1 MASLLDFFTGSGS
14 FSGQQLP
21 NSPEAASQ
29 GYAPNFFD
37 RFGAGLDRLQ
47 QYPGL
52 PAMPMDE
59 EERRRQRL
67 MTLAQ
72 LGSTVARG
80 GTLAE
85 GLQSAQQQG
94 LQRQLFQMQL
104 AQMQQQQLREQALRQ
119 ALSVQPTEAQ
129 RFQAGAAA
137 MGVEGMGP
145 TVTAARAQEKAVE
158 SIRPFAS
165 LTPEQRLIASQMPYA
180 EAVKYIGEN
189 VKPEEYGTGTNTG
202 MIGGRPVSYVV
213 GKRGGIKVLDVA
225 PQPNEE
231 QIKTGNKILI
241 RDKNTGKTIGSYDM
255 EMTPGEVA
263 TNLRAIRTQDLNEL
277 RFAFDQRQAEQQN
290 AFRRQELGYRGQ
302 EVDLSAL
309 RAKQGDVDLV
319 TDAAGNM
326 FYTSKTM
333 TQPTRQI
340 VGPTIGDTMG
350 QPLKGKGQ
358 TIPTAVTEEFVKNQA
373 NLNSIQEAAK
383 LVEQNPG
390 AVGPLTG
397 RTPAGIRDPFAPEVN
412 IRTRAAVARI
422 GSMLIK
428 DISGATV
435 PVAEVPRLAPFI
447 PLPTDDDKA
456 IKVKLGELEKEIR
469 NIEDER
475 RKQYTAQGMNYPSL
489 SGRIAIPGAPSIM
502 DQYGLTP
509 RR

>member
-14 FSGQQLP
+14 YSGQQVP

-29 GYAPNFFD
+29 GYAPGLLD
-37 RFGAGLDRLQ
+37 RFGSGLDRLQ

-52 PAMPMDE
+52 PSMPMDE
-59 EERRRQRL
+59 EERRRQRFL
-67 MTLAQ
+67 TLAQ

-85 GLQSAQQQG
+85 GLQGVQQQG
-94 LQRQLFQMQL
+94 LQRQLLQIQL
-104 AQMQQQQLREQALRQ
+104 AQMAQQQQREQALRQ
-119 ALSVQPTEAQ
+119 ALTTQPTEAQ

-137 MGVEGMGP
+137 MGAEGMGP

-241 RDKNTGKTIGSYDM
+241 RDKNTGKTVGSYDM

-263 TNLRAIRTQDLNEL
+263 TNLRALSTQDLNERRL
-277 RFAFDQRQAEQQN
+277 KFDQQQAEQQN
-290 AFRRQELGYRGQ
+290 AFRRQELGYRGR

-309 RAKQGDVDLV
+309 RARQGDVDLV

-326 FYTSKTM
+326 FYTSRTM

-350 QPLKGKGQ
+350 QPLKGKGRD
-358 TIPTAVTEEFVKNQA
+358 IPTAVTEEFVKNQA
-373 NLNSIQEAAK
+373 NLTSIQDAAR

-397 RTPAGIRDPFAPEVN
+397 RTPAGIRDPFASEAN

-502 DQYGLTP
+502 NQYGLTP

>member
-1 MASLLDFFTGSGS
+1 MASLLDFFTGSGNY
-14 FSGQQLP
+14 SGQQSP

-29 GYAPNFFD
+29 GYAPNILD

-67 MTLAQ
+67 LTIAQ

-85 GLQSAQQQG
+85 GLQGVQQQG

-119 ALSVQPTEAQ
+119 ALAAQPTEAQ
-129 RFQAGAAA
+129 RFQAGTAA
-137 MGVEGMGP
+137 MGAEGMGP

-158 SIRPFAS
+158 AARPFAS

-231 QIKTGNKILI
+231 QIKTGNRILI
-241 RDKNTGKTIGSYDM
+241 RDKNTGKTVGTYDV
-255 EMTPGEVA
+255 EMSPAEVA
-263 TNLRAIRTQDLNEL
+263 TNLRALSAQDLNERQFAYQQQSTNRRLAMEAQGLGL
-277 RFAFDQRQAEQQN
+277 RA
-290 AFRRQELGYRGQ
+290 QELQQGQ
-302 EVDLSAL
+302 QRLAQSDRE
-309 RAKQGDVDLV
+309 LV
-319 TDAAGNM
+319 TDASGNM
-326 FYTSKTM
+326 FFVSRTGAPSA
-333 TQPTRQI
+333 
-340 VGPTIGDTMG
+340 VVSGPTGEA
-350 QPLKGKGQ
+350 LKGKGQ

-373 NLNSIQEAAK
+373 NLNSIQEAYK
-383 LVEQNPG
+383 LVEANPG
-390 AVGPLTG
+390 AVGPATG
-397 RTPAGIRDPFAPEVN
+397 RVPAGIRDPFASEAN
-412 IRTRAAVARI
+412 IQTRAAVARI

-456 IKVKLGELEKEIR
+456 IKVKLNGLEKEIR
-469 NIEDER
+469 NIEEER
-475 RKQYTAQGMNYPSL
+475 KKQYTAQGMNYPSL
-489 SGRIAIPGAPSIM
+489 SGTVAIPGAPSIM
-502 DQYGLTP
+502 NQYGLTP

>member
-1 MASLLDFFTGSGS
+1 MATSFGLLFGGGEEEDALAKLLRAQAPGLAAQSERQAALQAAAALLQAGGPSRAPVSLGQALGGALQA
-14 FSGQQLP
+14 GQQ
-21 NSPEAASQ
+21 
-29 GYAPNFFD
+29 GYQA
-37 RFGAGLDRLQ
+37 
-47 QYPGL
+47 
-52 PAMPMDE
+52 
-59 EERRRQRL
+59 
-67 MTLAQ
+67 
-72 LGSTVARG
+72 
-80 GTLAE
+80 
-85 GLQSAQQQG
+85 AQQQG
-94 LQRQLFQMQL
+94 LQRLMLNTQLQ
-104 AQMQQQQLREQALRQ
+104 QMQQQQLREQALRQ
-119 ALSVQPTEAQ
+119 ALTAQPTEAQ

-137 MGVEGMGP
+137 MGAEGMGP

-158 SIRPFAS
+158 SARPFAS

-213 GKRGGIKVLDVA
+213 GKRGGIKVLDVV

-231 QIKTGNKILI
+231 QLKLGNKISI
-241 RDKNTGKTIGSYDM
+241 RDKNTNKIIASYDV
-255 EMTPGEVA
+255 EMSPAEVA
-263 TNLRAIRTQDLNEL
+263 TNLRAISAQDLNE
-277 RFAFDQRQAEQQN
+277 RKFAFEKQQTAQQN
-290 AFRRQELGYRGQ
+290 IFRERELGFRER

-309 RAKQGDVDLV
+309 RAAQGDVDLV

-340 VGPTIGDTMG
+340 VGPTVGDTMG

-373 NLNSIQEAAK
+373 NLNSIQNAYK
-383 LVEQNPG
+383 LVEENPD
-390 AVGPLTG
+390 AVGPVIG
-397 RTPAGIRDPFAPEVN
+397 RIPSGIRDIAAEEEK
-412 IRTRAAVARI
+412 IKTRAAVARI

-447 PLPTDDDKA
+447 PLATDGDKA
-456 IKVKLGELEKEIR
+456 IKVKLDGLEREIR
-469 NIEDER
+469 NIEEER
-475 RKQYTAQGMNYPSL
+475 KRQYTAQGMNYPSL
-489 SGRIAIPGAPSIM
+489 SGTIAIPGAPSLV
-502 DQYGLTP
+502 DKYNLTP

>member
-1 MASLLDFFTGSGS
+1 MASLLDFFTGSGNYG
-14 FSGQQLP
+14 GQQLP

-29 GYAPNFFD
+29 GYAPNLLD

-67 MTLAQ
+67 LTIAQ

-85 GLQSAQQQG
+85 GLQGVQQQG

-119 ALSVQPTEAQ
+119 ALAAQPTEAQ
-129 RFQAGAAA
+129 RFQAGTAA
-137 MGVEGMGP
+137 MGAEGMGP

-158 SIRPFAS
+158 AARPFAS

-231 QIKTGNKILI
+231 QIKTGNRILI
-241 RDKNTGKTIGSYDM
+241 RDKNTGKTVGTYDV
-255 EMTPGEVA
+255 EMSPAEVA
-263 TNLRAIRTQDLNEL
+263 TNLRALRAQDLNDAK
-277 RFAFDQRQAEQQN
+277 FAFEKQQTAQQN
-290 AFRRQELGYRGQ
+290 IFRERELGLRGR
-302 EVDLSAL
+302 EVDLSAF
-309 RAKQGDVDLV
+309 RAAQGDVDLV
-319 TDAAGNM
+319 TDAAGRM

-350 QPLKGKGQ
+350 QPLMGKGQ

-373 NLNSIQEAAK
+373 NLNSIKEAYK
-383 LVEQNPG
+383 LVEENPD

-397 RTPAGIRDPFAPEVN
+397 RTPAAIRDPFAPQKN
-412 IRTRAAVARI
+412 IATRAAVARI

-435 PVAEVPRLAPFI
+435 PLAEVPRLSPFI
-447 PLPTDDDKA
+447 PLPTDDEKS
-456 IKVKLGELEKEIR
+456 IKVKLDGLEREIR
-469 NIEDER
+469 NIEEER
-475 RKQYTAQGMNYPSL
+475 KKQYTAQGMNYPSL
-489 SGRIAIPGAPSIM
+489 SGTIAIPGAPSIM
-502 DQYGLTP
+502 NQYGLTP

>member
-1 MASLLDFFTGSGS
+1 MASLLDFFTGSGNYG
-14 FSGQQLP
+14 GQQLP

-29 GYAPNFFD
+29 GYAPNILD
-37 RFGAGLDRLQ
+37 RFGTGLDRLQ

-67 MTLAQ
+67 LTLAQ

-85 GLQSAQQQG
+85 GLQGVQQQG

-104 AQMQQQQLREQALRQ
+104 TQMQQQQQREQALRQ
-119 ALSVQPTEAQ
+119 ALSAQPTEAQ
-129 RFQAGAAA
+129 RFQAGVAA
-137 MGVEGMGP
+137 MGAEGMGP
-145 TVTAARAQEKAVE
+145 TVTAARAQEKAVAAA
-158 SIRPFAS
+158 RPFAS

-189 VKPEEYGTGTNTG
+189 VKPEKYGTGTNTG

-213 GKRGGIKVLDVA
+213 GERGGIKVLDVA

-241 RDKNTGKTIGSYDM
+241 RDKNTGKTVGSYDI

-263 TNLRAIRTQDLNEL
+263 TNLRALSTQDFNE
-277 RFAFDQRQAEQQN
+277 RKFKFDQQQAEQQN

-302 EVDLSAL
+302 ELQ
-309 RAKQGDVDLV
+309 QGQQRLAQSDRELV
-319 TDAAGNM
+319 TDASGNM
-326 FYTSKTM
+326 FFVSKTGA
-333 TQPTRQI
+333 PSA
-340 VGPTIGDTMG
+340 VVSGPSGEA
-350 QPLKGKGQ
+350 LKGKGRD
-358 TIPTAVTEEFVKNQA
+358 IPTAVTEEFVKNQA

-397 RTPAGIRDPFAPEVN
+397 RTPAGIRDPFAPEAN

>member
-1 MASLLDFFTGSGS
+1 M
-14 FSGQQLP
+14 
-21 NSPEAASQ
+21 
-29 GYAPNFFD
+29 
-37 RFGAGLDRLQ
+37 GA
-47 QYPGL
+47 
-52 PAMPMDE
+52 
-59 EERRRQRL
+59 
-67 MTLAQ
+67 
-72 LGSTVARG
+72 
-80 GTLAE
+80 
-85 GLQSAQQQG
+85 
-94 LQRQLFQMQL
+94 
-104 AQMQQQQLREQALRQ
+104 
-119 ALSVQPTEAQ
+119 
-129 RFQAGAAA
+129 
-137 MGVEGMGP
+137 EGMGP
-145 TVTAARAQEKAVE
+145 TVTAARAQEKAIE
-158 SIRPFAS
+158 SARPFAS

-189 VKPEEYGTGTNTG
+189 VKPEKYGTGTNTG

-213 GKRGGIKVLDVA
+213 GERGGIKVLDVA

-241 RDKNTGKTIGSYDM
+241 RDKNTGKTVGTYDI
-255 EMTPGEVA
+255 EMSPAEVA
-263 TNLRAIRTQDLNEL
+263 TNLRALSAQDLNE
-277 RFAFDQRQAEQQN
+277 RKFAFDQRQTAQQN
-290 AFRRQELGYRGQ
+290 IFRERELGFRRR
-302 EVDLSAL
+302 EVDLSEL
-309 RAKQGDVDLV
+309 RAAQGDVDLV
-319 TDAAGNM
+319 TDAAGRM

-350 QPLKGKGQ
+350 QPLMGKGQ

-373 NLNSIQEAAK
+373 NLNSIQDAAK
-383 LVEQNPG
+383 LVEENPG

-397 RTPAGIRDPFAPEVN
+397 RTPAGIRDPFAPEAN

-489 SGRIAIPGAPSIM
+489 SGRIAIPGAPSLV
-502 DQYGLTP
+502 DKYNLTP

>member
-14 FSGQQLP
+14 YSGQQVP

-29 GYAPNFFD
+29 GYAPNILD
-37 RFGAGLDRLQ
+37 RFGTGLDRLQ

-67 MTLAQ
+67 LTLAQ

-85 GLQSAQQQG
+85 GLQGVQQQG

-119 ALSVQPTEAQ
+119 ALTAQPTEAQ
-129 RFQAGAAA
+129 RFQAGVAA
-137 MGVEGMGP
+137 MGAEGMGP
-145 TVTAARAQEKAVE
+145 TVTAAAAQQKAVAAA
-158 SIRPFAS
+158 RPFAS

-231 QIKTGNKILI
+231 QIKTGNRILI
-241 RDKNTGKTIGSYDM
+241 RDKNTGKTVGTYDV
-255 EMTPGEVA
+255 EMSPAEVA
-263 TNLRAIRTQDLNEL
+263 TDLRALSAQDLNE
-277 RFAFDQRQAEQQN
+277 RKFAFDKRQTAQQN
-290 AFRRQELGYRGQ
+290 IFRERELGLRGR

-309 RAKQGDVDLV
+309 RAAQGDVDLV

-340 VGPTIGDTMG
+340 VGPTVGDTMG

-358 TIPTAVTEEFVKNQA
+358 PIPTTLTEEFVQNQSSV
-373 NLNSIQEAAK
+373 NSIDRTIK
-383 LVEQNPG
+383 LLEENPD
-390 AVGPLTG
+390 AVGPITG
-397 RTPAGIRDPFAPEVN
+397 RVPSAIRDPFANQSNVE
-412 IRTRAAVARI
+412 TRAAVAQI
-422 GSMLIK
+422 GSTLIK
-428 DISGATV
+428 NISGATV
-435 PVAEVPRLAPFI
+435 PLGEVDRLRPFI
-447 PLPTDDDKA
+447 PFASDDPET
-456 IKVKLGELEKEIR
+456 VKTKLRNLKKEIV
-469 NIEDER
+469 NIEEER
-475 RKQYTAQGMNYPSL
+475 KKQYTAQGMNYPSL
-489 SGRIAIPGAPSIM
+489 SGRIAIPGAPSLV
-502 DQYGLTP
+502 DKYNLTP